1 LKPVITITAAG
12 FKKYLAAKIN
22 PYKGIVFMDHRQR
35 VLTAVNHQE
44 PDFVPTAIWGSAH
57 GITDPLYFSLLK
69 YLHLGEP
76 VAPFRRYMGHTI
88 NYYDD
93 RVMEALDVDV
103 RHAEI
108 GFTDLGGPRQGG
120 GSDCWGIRYQASGI
134 YLSAME
140 HPLEHLTTEDLDH
153 YPFPKVESFLRL
165 DEFVGRAKYLK
176 EKTDYAVVGRAMDSY
191 GLFERCCSLR
201 KTDLFLADLAE
212 NEEFAN
218 GLIGKVTDTLCH
230 LLEIYLSSAGPYL
243 DIIELPG
250 DDYAALRPIISPRMF
265 DRYFA
270 PGWKRMITMIHQA
283 APQCKVLFHSDG
295 NMETYLGRLIDL
307 GVDIF
312 HCLEPLQGVDM
323 AKIKTNYGDRLCFW
337 GAIDIK
343 EALQGDEQRVA
354 EEVRERIHLLGKGG
368 GYVLA
373 PANHLQPDVSAQ
385 NTVAL
390 FKYARQYGQYPL
402 A

>member
-1 LKPVITITAAG
+1 M
-12 FKKYLAAKIN
+12 
-22 PYKGIVFMDHRQR
+22 MDHRQR

-57 GITDPLYFSLLK
+57 GITDPLYFSLLDH
-69 YLHLGEP
+69 LHLGEP
-76 VAPFRRYMGHTI
+76 VAPFRRNMGHTI

-93 RVMEALDVDV
+93 RVLEALDVDV
-103 RHAEI
+103 RHADI
-108 GFTDLGGPRQGG
+108 GFTDLGGPTKGG
-120 GSDCWGIRYQASGI
+120 GTDCWGIRYSASGI
-134 YLSAME
+134 YLSAMD
-140 HPLEHLTTEDLDH
+140 HPLAQMTVEGLDD
-153 YPFPKVESFLRL
+153 YPFPQVESYLRL
-165 DEFVGRAKYLK
+165 DEFVERAKYLK
-176 EKTDYAVVGRAMDSY
+176 EKTSYAVVGRAMDSY
-191 GLFERCCSLR
+191 GPFERCCALR
-201 KTDLFLADLAE
+201 KTENFLVDLSE
-212 NEEFAN
+212 NEAFAAR
-218 GLIGKVTDTLCH
+218 LIEKVTDTLCQ
-230 LLEIYLSSAGPYL
+230 LLEVYLSSAGKYF
-243 DIIELPG
+243 DVIELPG

-270 PGWKRMITMIHQA
+270 PAWSRMITLIHQA

-295 NMETYLGRLIDL
+295 NMETYLPRLINL

-312 HCLEPLQGVDM
+312 HCLEPMPGVDM
-323 AKIKTNYGDRLCFW
+323 AKIKADYGASLCFW

-343 EALQGDEQRVA
+343 EALQGDEERVA
-354 EEVRERIHLLGKGG
+354 EEVQRRIHLLGKGG

-390 FKYARQYGQYPL
+390 FKYARKFGKYPL